1 MMTWKHVIGSIFQN
15 LFPFLETVSVAVC
28 SISKREMTISDT
40 TGNVTEK
47 KAQPA
52 KF

>member
-1 MMTWKHVIGSIFQN
+1 MS
-15 LFPFLETVSVAVC
+15 LFPFLETVSVAIC
-28 SISKREMTISDT
+28 SVSKREMTISDT
-40 TGNVTEK
+40 TGKVAEK